1 MNRRLFM
8 KRIFMLVLTLAMFPN
23 LLFAAAVG
31 KTTKMSGEV
40 FFRAGNNLNYT
51 AMKQG
56 QAVEEGN
63 WIKTGKKGWLELSL
77 SDGSKFTIA
86 NNTELEVN
94 SFMISKDKKEGSF
107 TLTQGKLRASVVK
120 LGGQQTDIKVR
131 SRTAVAGIR
140 GTEFLMLA
148 EGPANV
154 FFGNEGTVQVSGLGD
169 EVTPPLLAG
178 TMSQNTRGFI
188 PLDPVKVEPGTAIA
202 QAKSAF
208 EAATSTV
215 PPTEWLAADNLS
227 TIIARWNI
235 NYGHYLADS
244 GKHEAALQV
253 FQIALDLTKNADIRA
268 DARLERG
275 SVYSRFLSNSEAALA
290 EYLIVLEEYP
300 ALKQAET
307 ALVFAGQTLYDLG
320 FKKEARSRFKEY
332 QQKYP
337 DGKQKGNVDTMLNL
351 LKGEK

>member
-1 MNRRLFM
+1 MRLTLL
-8 KRIFMLVLTLAMFPN
+8 LVLTLIMLPD
-23 LLFAAAVG
+23 LLLAAAVG
-31 KTTKMSGEV
+31 NATKMSGEV
-40 FFRAGNNLNYT
+40 FFRAGDNLKYT
-51 AMKQG
+51 LLKQG
-56 QAVEEGN
+56 QTVEEGN
-63 WIKTGKKGWLELSL
+63 WVKTGKKGWLELSL
-77 SDGSKFTIA
+77 SDGSRFTIA

-94 SFMISKDKKEGSF
+94 RFMVNKDKKEGSF

-120 LGGQQTDIKVR
+120 LGGQQTDIKIR

-154 FFGNEGTVQVSGLGD
+154 FFGNEGIVNISGMGED
-169 EVTPPLLAG
+169 VAPPLLPG
-178 TMSQNTRGFI
+178 TMTQNTRGFT
-188 PLDPVKVEPGTAIA
+188 PLEPVKVEPGTPIA
-202 QAKSAF
+202 QARNAF
-208 EAATSTV
+208 EAATSTI
-215 PPTEWLAADNLS
+215 PPAEWLAADNLS

-290 EYLIVLEEYP
+290 EYLLVLEEYP
-300 ALKQAET
+300 ALKQAEI
-307 ALVFAGQTLYDLG
+307 ALVFTGQTLYELG
-320 FKKEARSRFKEY
+320 FKKEAKARFREY

-337 DGKQKGNVDTMLNL
+337 EGKQKGNVETMLNL
-351 LKGEK
+351 LKNEK

>member
-1 MNRRLFM
+1 MRRTLL
-8 KRIFMLVLTLAMFPN
+8 LVLTLIMLPD
-23 LLFAAAVG
+23 LLLAAAVG
-31 KTTKMSGEV
+31 NAAKMSGEV
-40 FFRAGNNLNYT
+40 FFRTGDNLKYII
-51 AMKQG
+51 MQQG
-56 QAVEEGN
+56 QTVEEGN
-63 WIKTGKKGWLELSL
+63 WVKTGKKGWLELSL
-77 SDGSKFTIA
+77 SDGSRFTIA

-94 SFMISKDKKEGSF
+94 RFMVTKDKKEGSF

-120 LGGQQTDIKVR
+120 LGGQQTDIKIR

-154 FFGNEGTVQVSGLGD
+154 FFGNEGIVNISGMGED
-169 EVTPPLLAG
+169 AAPPLLPG
-178 TMSQNTRGFI
+178 TMTQNTRGLP
-188 PLDPVKVEPGTAIA
+188 PLEPVKVEPGTPIA
-202 QAKSAF
+202 QARNAF
-208 EAATSTV
+208 EAATSPI
-215 PPTEWLAADNLS
+215 PPAEWLAADNLS

-253 FQIALDLTKNADIRA
+253 FQIALDLTKSADIRA

-290 EYLIVLEEYP
+290 EYLLVLEEYP

-307 ALVFAGQTLYDLG
+307 ALVFTGQTLYELG
-320 FKKEARSRFKEY
+320 FKKEAKARFTEY

-337 DGKQKGNVDTMLNL
+337 EGKQKGNVETMLNL
-351 LKGEK
+351 LKNEK